1 MQAANHDW
9 RDDALKKHVPVVSNT
24 QIKLNNRLGGSK
36 RLSWI
41 EDIRHKECY
50 ENIYTTKQ

>member
-41 EDIRHKECY
+41 EDIRHNECC